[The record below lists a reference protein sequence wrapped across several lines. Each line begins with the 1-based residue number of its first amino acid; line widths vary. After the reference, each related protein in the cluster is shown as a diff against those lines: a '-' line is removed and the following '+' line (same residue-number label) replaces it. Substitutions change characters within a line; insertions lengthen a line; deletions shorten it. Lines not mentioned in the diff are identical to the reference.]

1 MVKIRRRTETSEA
14 PRGQGAT
21 TENTA
26 CVWLTLRSC
35 VVGVVAVRLLGAAG
49 CSSPSKTATGTQP
62 LTASSTSADV
72 AVVRAKANAG
82 DAAAQTTAAEVAAT
96 RQRAE
101 QVDADAQ
108 YDNGPRRVPG
118 GRAKLLNYMNGAT
131 ARTGLP
137 LRNELAFRNPSS
149 GRPRR
154 PLLADS

>member
-1 MVKIRRRTETSEA
+1 MTRHRLSVALVVVVLRGTSWA
-14 PRGQGAT
+14 
-21 TENTA
+21 
-26 CVWLTLRSC
+26 
-35 VVGVVAVRLLGAAG
+35 
-49 CSSPSKTATGTQP
+49 
-62 LTASSTSADV
+62 
-72 AVVRAKANAG
+72 
-82 DAAAQTTAAEVAAT
+82 DAAAQSFPPTAAEDAAI

-101 QVDADAQ
+101 QGDADAQ